1 MQRHRARLIVL
12 ASGGTEVLRRA
23 GRRRAACSVP
33 SC

>member
-23 GRRRAACSVP
+23 GRRAACSVP